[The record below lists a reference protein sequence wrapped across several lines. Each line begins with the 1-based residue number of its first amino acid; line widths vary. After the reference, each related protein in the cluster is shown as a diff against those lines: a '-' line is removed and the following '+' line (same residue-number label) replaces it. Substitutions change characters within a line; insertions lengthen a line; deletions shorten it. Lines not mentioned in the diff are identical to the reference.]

1 MPLEALARKLFRQ
14 PGRSGGNRGGKE
26 QMRIFAK
33 QPFLGAAVTVVLALL
48 IAGAACAVEDGLLG
62 VRIGAS
68 SRQLIADRSF
78 GQPSGILFP
87 SGSGLLYQ
95 SVAAAPGAAL
105 PDFGQQAV
113 TDAPT
118 WILPVRA
125 ATLTERQL
133 QWAYDFTRTKGVALG
148 IILNTEGGDAVV
160 TDVIVA
166 GYPQRLKGKPAPVRT
181 QRGIVLGSTFA
192 EVLKRYGYPPLIEI
206 YAPTTGT
213 AARAGG
219 AVAGGGAMR
228 ARAGAGGGA
237 GGGGMRAGMGMRGG
251 GRRGGGMG
259 GGAGGARGPAM
270 GGGGAGGRGGRRF
283 GAAPPGLSDVMPHP
297 GTTRTAQ
304 APEFELS
311 LTAMG
316 GPGMRGGGMRGGA
329 GGGGGGTRGGGP
341 GMRGGGMGGGG
352 GGMRGG
358 GGGGMRGGGGGGM
371 RGGGMRGGGG
381 GGGRGGLPP
390 LGAAAATAT
399 GPVDRFTAQAVVD
412 HVSVGFSRD
421 CILTYE
427 GIAFTLHDMKVYR
440 IHVSE

>member
-1 MPLEALARKLFRQ
+1 MPLEDLARKLFRQ
-14 PGRSGGNRGGKE
+14 PGRPRGNRGGKE

-33 QPFLGAAVTVVLALL
+33 QPFLGAAVTFVLALL
-48 IAGAACAVEDGLLG
+48 IAGSACAVEDGLLG

-68 SRQLIADRSF
+68 SRQLIADRGF

-95 SVAAAPGAAL
+95 RVAAAPGAGL
-105 PDFGQQAV
+105 PNLTQQAV
-113 TDAPT
+113 TDPPT

-125 ATLTERQL
+125 ATLTEKQL
-133 QWAYDFTRTKGVALG
+133 QWAYDFTGTKGVALG

-206 YAPTTGT
+206 YAPTTGA

-228 ARAGAGGGA
+228 ARASGGA
-237 GGGGMRAGMGMRGG
+237 GGGGMRAGGMRGG
-251 GRRGGGMG
+251 GMRGGGMRGGGMRGGGMG
-259 GGAGGARGPAM
+259 GG
-270 GGGGAGGRGGRRF
+270 GGRGMRGARF
-283 GAAPPGLSDVMPHP
+283 GAAPPGLSDLTAHP

-304 APEFELS
+304 APDFELS

-316 GPGMRGGGMRGGA
+316 GPGMRGGGMRGGGMR
-329 GGGGGGTRGGGP
+329 GGGMRGGGP
-341 GMRGGGMGGGG
+341 GMR
-352 GGMRGG
+352 
-358 GGGGMRGGGGGGM
+358 GGGM
-371 RGGGMRGGGG
+371 RGGGMRGGGMRG
-381 GGGRGGLPP
+381 GGMRGGAGGAGRAGGRGGLPP
-390 LGAAAATAT
+390 LGAGAAATAA
-399 GPVDRFTAQAVVD
+399 PVDRFTAQAVVD

-427 GIAFTLHDMKVYR
+427 GIAFTLHDMKVFR